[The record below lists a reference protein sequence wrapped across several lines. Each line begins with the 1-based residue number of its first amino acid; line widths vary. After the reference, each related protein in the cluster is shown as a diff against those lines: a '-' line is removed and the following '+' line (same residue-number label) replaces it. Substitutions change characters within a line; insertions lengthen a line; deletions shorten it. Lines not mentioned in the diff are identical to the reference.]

1 MKKVLT
7 FGVFDYFHLGHLRL
21 FKNCKKYG
29 DYLIVAVQHGDQILK
44 YKPDAKVLY
53 TTEERMELVS
63 ALRDVDEVIVY
74 HDAGVDF
81 LLDKDFDVLIL
92 GGDQVAE
99 RWQNM
104 EKMV

>member
-1 MKKVLT
+1 M
-7 FGVFDYFHLGHLRL
+7 RL
-21 FKNCKKYG
+21 FKNCKKFG
-29 DYLIVAVQHGDQILK
+29 DHLIVAVQHGDQILK

-99 RWQNM
+99 RWQKEFDLIQNAL
-104 EKMV
+104 KISSLFYKNSH